1 MELRQIRYFQCVAEE
16 LSFTKAAQRLH
27 IAQPPLSRQIRQ
39 LEEELGAELFERLGR
54 SIRLT
59 DAGKFFFDKTTQFSA
74 RLEDIAAAT
83 RRIAEKRKKWFGI
96 GFVPSMLYG
105 FGPAFIRNVTAL
117 NDRAEIG
124 LSEMTTLQQF
134 KALKAG
140 HIDIGIGRILL
151 DDPDIERLVL
161 VKEELVLA
169 VPKNHPLSGRSAV
182 GVDDIVSEPFVLYPA
197 KPRPSYADHV
207 ISLFERFGYSLT
219 VAFEAN
225 EMQTAIGL
233 VAAGLG
239 ITLVPSS
246 VQCMHRDD
254 IDFVA
259 LSAPDFTS
267 SVMMS
272 WLKEDSSPFLR
283 EVIDL
288 AKTTAI
294 DYYSTAAYRQS
305 LQRL

>member
-16 LSFTKAAQRLH
+16 LSFTKAALRLH

-39 LEEELGAELFERLGR
+39 LEDELGTDLFERLGR

-59 DAGKFFFDKTTQFSA
+59 DAGKFFFDKTTQLTT
-74 RLEDIAAAT
+74 RLEDVAMAT
-83 RRIAEKRKKWFGI
+83 RRIAEKQKKWFGI

-105 FGPAFIRNVTAL
+105 FGPALIRNVNAL
-117 NDRAEIG
+117 NEQAEIG

-134 KALKAG
+134 KALRTG
-140 HIDIGIGRILL
+140 HIDIGFGRILL

-161 VKEELVLA
+161 VEEPLVLV
-169 VPKNHPLSGRSAV
+169 VPKNHQLSERAAV
-182 GVDDIVSEPFVLYPA
+182 SVDDIVREPFILYPA

-207 ISLFERFGYSLT
+207 VGLFERCGHSLS

-239 ITLVPSS
+239 VTLVPSS
-246 VQCMHRDD
+246 VQCMRRDD
-254 IDFVA
+254 IDFIT
-259 LSAPDFTS
+259 LSTSDFTS
-267 SVMMS
+267 SIMMS
-272 WLKEDSSPFLR
+272 WSKGNDSPFLR
-283 EVIDL
+283 EVIAL
-288 AKTTAI
+288 AKKTAI
-294 DYYSTAAYRQS
+294 NFYQA
-305 LQRL
+305 

>member
-16 LSFTKAAQRLH
+16 LSFTKAALRLH
-27 IAQPPLSRQIRQ
+27 MAQPPLSRQIRQ
-39 LEEELGAELFERLGR
+39 LEQELGADLFERLGR

-59 DAGKFFFDKTTQFSA
+59 DAGKFFFDKTSQFSS
-74 RLEDIAAAT
+74 RLEDIAIAT

-105 FGPAFIRNVTAL
+105 FGPALIRSVNAL
-117 NDRAEIG
+117 NEQAEIG

-134 KALKAG
+134 RALKTG
-140 HIDIGIGRILL
+140 HIDIGFGRILL

-161 VKEELVLA
+161 VEEPLILV
-169 VPKNHPLSGRSAV
+169 VPKNHILSGRLAV
-182 GVDDIVSEPFVLYPA
+182 GVDDIVREPFILYPA
-197 KPRPSYADHV
+197 TPRPSYADHV
-207 ISLFERFGYSLT
+207 IGLFERFGHSLT

-246 VQCMHRDD
+246 VQCMQRND
-254 IDFVA
+254 IDFVTF
-259 LSAPDFTS
+259 SAPDFTS
-267 SVMMS
+267 SIMMS
-272 WLKEDSSPFLR
+272 WSKGNDSPFLR
-283 EVIDL
+283 SVIDL
-288 AKTTAI
+288 AKKTAI
-294 DYYSTAAYRQS
+294 NYYQT
-305 LQRL
+305 

>member
-16 LSFTKAAQRLH
+16 LSFTKAALRLH

-39 LEEELGAELFERLGR
+39 LEEELGCDLFERLGR

-59 DAGKFFFDKTTQFSA
+59 DAGKFFFDKTTQLTT
-74 RLEDIAAAT
+74 RLEDVVMAT
-83 RRIAEKRKKWFGI
+83 RRIAEKQKKWFGI

-105 FGPAFIRNVTAL
+105 FGPALIRNVNAL
-117 NDRAEIG
+117 NEQAEIG

-134 KALKAG
+134 KALRTG
-140 HIDIGIGRILL
+140 HIDIGFGRILL

-161 VKEELVLA
+161 VEEPLVLV
-169 VPKNHPLSGRSAV
+169 VPKNHLLSGQASV
-182 GVDDIVSEPFVLYPA
+182 SVDDIVREPFILYPA

-207 ISLFERFGYSLT
+207 VGLFERCGYSLD

-239 ITLVPSS
+239 VTLVPSS
-246 VQCMHRDD
+246 VQCMRRDD
-254 IDFVA
+254 IDFIT

-267 SVMMS
+267 SIMMS
-272 WLKEDSSPFLR
+272 WSKGNESPFLR
-283 EVIDL
+283 EVIAL
-288 AKTTAI
+288 AKKTAI
-294 DYYSTAAYRQS
+294 NYYRA
-305 LQRL
+305 

>member
-16 LSFTKAAQRLH
+16 LSFTKAAVRLH

-39 LEEELGAELFERLGR
+39 LEEELGADLFERLGR

-59 DAGKFFFDKTTQFSA
+59 DAGKFFFDKTIQFST
-74 RLEDIAAAT
+74 RLEDIAIAT
-83 RRIAEKRKKWFGI
+83 RRIAEKRKQWFGI

-105 FGPAFIRNVTAL
+105 FGPSLIRSMNAL
-117 NDRAEIG
+117 SEQVEIG

-134 KALKAG
+134 KALKSG
-140 HIDIGIGRILL
+140 HIDIGFGRILL

-161 VKEELVLA
+161 VEEPLVLV
-169 VPKNHPLSGRSAV
+169 VPKNHVLSGRPSV
-182 GVDDIVSEPFVLYPA
+182 GVDDIVREPFILYPA

-207 ISLFERFGYSLT
+207 AGLFERFGHSLS

-239 ITLVPSS
+239 ITLVPGS
-246 VQCMHRDD
+246 VQCMQRDD
-254 IDFVA
+254 IDFIA
-259 LSAPDFTS
+259 FSAPNFTS
-267 SVMMS
+267 PIMIS
-272 WLKEDSSPFLR
+272 WSKGNDSLFLR
-283 EVIDL
+283 NVIDL
-288 AKTTAI
+288 AKRMVIA
-294 DYYSTAAYRQS
+294 YYQP
-305 LQRL
+305 

>member
-16 LSFTKAAQRLH
+16 LSFTKAALRLH

-39 LEEELGAELFERLGR
+39 LEEELGCDLFERLGR

-59 DAGKFFFDKTTQFSA
+59 DAGKFFFDKTTQLTT
-74 RLEDIAAAT
+74 RLEDVVMAT
-83 RRIAEKRKKWFGI
+83 RRIAEKQKKWFGI

-105 FGPAFIRNVTAL
+105 FGPALIRNVNAL
-117 NDRAEIG
+117 NEQAEIG

-134 KALKAG
+134 KALRTG
-140 HIDIGIGRILL
+140 HIDIGFGRILL

-161 VKEELVLA
+161 VEEPLVLV
-169 VPKNHPLSGRSAV
+169 VPKNHLLSGQASV
-182 GVDDIVSEPFVLYPA
+182 SVDDIVREPFILYPA

-207 ISLFERFGYSLT
+207 VGLFERCGYSLD

-239 ITLVPSS
+239 VTLVPGS
-246 VQCMHRDD
+246 VQCMRRDD
-254 IDFVA
+254 IDFIT

-267 SVMMS
+267 SIMMS
-272 WLKEDSSPFLR
+272 WSKGNESPFLR
-283 EVIDL
+283 EVIAL
-288 AKTTAI
+288 AKKTAI
-294 DYYSTAAYRQS
+294 NYYRA
-305 LQRL
+305 

>member
-16 LSFTKAAQRLH
+16 LSFTKAAVRLH

-39 LEEELGAELFERLGR
+39 LEEELGCDLFERLGR

-59 DAGKFFFDKTTQFSA
+59 DAGKFFFDKTTQFTT
-74 RLEDIAAAT
+74 RLEDVVMAT
-83 RRIAEKRKKWFGI
+83 RRIAEKQKKWFGI

-105 FGPAFIRNVTAL
+105 FGPALIRNVNAL
-117 NDRAEIG
+117 NEQAEIG

-134 KALKAG
+134 KALRTG
-140 HIDIGIGRILL
+140 HIDIGFGRILL

-161 VKEELVLA
+161 VEEPLVL
-169 VPKNHPLSGRSAV
+169 VLPKNHQLSGRAHVS
-182 GVDDIVSEPFVLYPA
+182 VDDIVREPFILYPA

-207 ISLFERFGYSLT
+207 VGLFERCGYSLA

-239 ITLVPSS
+239 VTLVPSS
-246 VQCMHRDD
+246 VQCMRRDD
-254 IDFVA
+254 IDFIT

-267 SVMMS
+267 SIMMS
-272 WLKEDSSPFLR
+272 WSKGNDSPFLR
-283 EVIDL
+283 EVIAL
-288 AKTTAI
+288 AKKTAI
-294 DYYSTAAYRQS
+294 NYYQA
-305 LQRL
+305 

>member
-16 LSFTKAAQRLH
+16 LSFTKAALRLH

-59 DAGKFFFDKTTQFSA
+59 DAGKYFFDKTIQFSS
-74 RLEDIAAAT
+74 RLEDIAIAT

-105 FGPAFIRNVTAL
+105 FGPTLIRNVNAL
-117 NDRAEIG
+117 NEQAEIG

-134 KALKAG
+134 KALKTG
-140 HIDIGIGRILL
+140 HIDIGFGRILL

-161 VKEELVLA
+161 VKEPLVLA
-169 VPKNHPLSGRSAV
+169 VPRNHKLSGRSAV
-182 GVDDIVSEPFVLYPA
+182 GVDDIVREPFILYPA

-207 ISLFERFGYSLT
+207 ISLFERFGDSLT

-233 VAAGLG
+233 VAAGMG
-239 ITLVPSS
+239 VTLVPSS
-246 VQCMHRDD
+246 VQCMQRDD
-254 IDFVA
+254 IEFVTLNA
-259 LSAPDFTS
+259 ADFTS
-267 SVMMS
+267 SILMS
-272 WLKEDSSPFLR
+272 WAKGNDSPFLR
-283 EVIDL
+283 DVIDL
-288 AKTTAI
+288 AKKTAL
-294 DYYSTAAYRQS
+294 DYYRTSVVS
-305 LQRL
+305 GL